1 MYQKSQ
7 SYEVW
12 FLRYGVRHRFFFLVL
27 DRFLSFYPPS
37 NLKNKNF
44 EKKKKTLGDILI
56 LHRCAIND
64 NHLMYGSWDIKC
76 DGHKFLSFWTVF
88 CPFTTLRAQK
98 IKSKKKKMKK
108 TLVDIIILHMCTKNN
123 DHVSY
128 AILFLRYGAW
138 HRCSYF
144 SFSAILWPFWAIL
157 FIWVPLT
164 AQNIKI
170 F

>member
-1 MYQKSQ
+1 MEKKKIKNSRFWKMKKIAGYIIILHMYQKSQ

-27 DRFLSFYPPS
+27 ERFLSFYPPS

-98 IKSKKKKMKK
+98 IKSKKKK
-108 TLVDIIILHMCTKNN
+108 KNEKN
-123 DHVSY
+123 TCRYHHFTHVY
-128 AILFLRYGAW
+128 
-138 HRCSYF
+138 
-144 SFSAILWPFWAIL
+144 
-157 FIWVPLT
+157 
-164 AQNIKI
+164 QK
-170 F
+170 

>member
-1 MYQKSQ
+1 MQFHGKKKIKNSRFWKMKKIAGYIIILHMYQKSQ

-98 IKSKKKKMKK
+98 IKSKKKKKWKK
-108 TLVDIIILHMCTKNN
+108 HL
-123 DHVSY
+123 
-128 AILFLRYGAW
+128 
-138 HRCSYF
+138 
-144 SFSAILWPFWAIL
+144 
-157 FIWVPLT
+157 
-164 AQNIKI
+164 
-170 F
+170 

>member
-1 MYQKSQ
+1 MKNTISWKKKIKNSRFWKMKKIAGYIIILHMYQKSQ

-98 IKSKKKKMKK
+98 KLKKKNE
-108 TLVDIIILHMCTKNN
+108 KNTCRYHHFT
-123 DHVSY
+123 HVY
-128 AILFLRYGAW
+128 
-138 HRCSYF
+138 
-144 SFSAILWPFWAIL
+144 
-157 FIWVPLT
+157 
-164 AQNIKI
+164 QK
-170 F
+170 